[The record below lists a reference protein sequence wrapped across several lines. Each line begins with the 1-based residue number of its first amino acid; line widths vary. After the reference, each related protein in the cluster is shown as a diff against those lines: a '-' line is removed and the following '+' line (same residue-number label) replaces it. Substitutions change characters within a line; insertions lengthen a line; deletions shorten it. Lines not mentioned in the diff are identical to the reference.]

1 VGREF
6 CGSGSSSFK
15 PFGALKVLRF
25 VDMKKWE
32 NWICIGDEN
41 EGVSFPQLE
50 NLDIIRCP
58 KLTGG
63 LPAHLPSLAKLYIY
77 KCQQLVAS
85 LPSSPALRDL
95 WVGGVKRFC
104 LMNWLECSSILK
116 ELNPPGVQKLKIGRW
131 CLEFLPKGMIDS
143 NDGLQELAITG
154 CSSLVSLP
162 KDGLPSTLKTL
173 DIMDCMK
180 LELPTNFD
188 YSSLEKL
195 SLWHCDSVK
204 SIPLD
209 LFPNLYHIKISLC
222 SNLES
227 LTVPGNYEHDLVTL
241 EIRISYCDNFVSF
254 PKGGLRA
261 PKLTGF
267 VVEDC
272 GSLRSLPDKMHILLP
287 SLEYLCICNCPQ
299 VESFPEG
306 GLPSNLKTID
316 IRNCEKLIASRM
328 GWGLQNLPFL
338 RSLIIDSNSEDVESF
353 PEEPLLPTSLT
364 SLHIQSFPNLKSLDK
379 KGLQHLNT
387 LEYLWIKNC
396 PKLNCMPKQGLPPS
410 LSMLS
415 IDKCPLLKKKLQ
427 SKKGKEW
434 RKIAHLE
441 RIRIDDK
448 YEE

>member
-1 VGREF
+1 LSLDG
-6 CGSGSSSFK
+6 C
-15 PFGALKVLRF
+15 
-25 VDMKKWE
+25 
-32 NWICIGDEN
+32 N
-41 EGVSFPQLE
+41 GVS
-50 NLDIIRCP
+50 
-58 KLTGG
+58 
-63 LPAHLPSLAKLYIY
+63 
-77 KCQQLVAS
+77 
-85 LPSSPALRDL
+85 
-95 WVGGVKRFC
+95 
-104 LMNWLECSSILK
+104 
-116 ELNPPGVQKLKIGRW
+116 LNEWPPGVQKLKIGRFGA
-131 CLEFLPKGMIDS
+131 LEFLPKGMIDS
-143 NDGLQELAITG
+143 NGGLQELVIRN

-162 KDGLPSTLKTL
+162 KNVLPSTLKCL
-173 DIMDCMK
+173 EIYGCEK

-195 SLWHCDSVK
+195 SLCNCDSVK

-209 LFPNLYHIKISLC
+209 LFPNLMNIRIWSC

-227 LTVPGNYEHDLVTL
+227 LTVPENYEHDLVTL
-241 EIRISYCDNFVSF
+241 DIDINNCHNFVSF

-261 PKLTGF
+261 PKLTKF
-267 VVEDC
+267 WVEGC

-287 SLEYLCICNCPQ
+287 SLYFLQIDDCPK

-306 GLPSNLKTID
+306 GLPSNLKSID

-338 RSLIIDSNSEDVESF
+338 RSLVIDSNSEDVESF

-387 LEYLWIKNC
+387 LEYLGIKNC
-396 PKLNCMPKQGLPPS
+396 PKLNCMRKQGLPPS

-434 RKIAHLE
+434 RKIAHVE

>member
-1 VGREF
+1 
-6 CGSGSSSFK
+6 
-15 PFGALKVLRF
+15 
-25 VDMKKWE
+25 M
-32 NWICIGDEN
+32 NM
-41 EGVSFPQLE
+41 
-50 NLDIIRCP
+50 
-58 KLTGG
+58 
-63 LPAHLPSLAKLYIY
+63 IY
-77 KCQQLVAS
+77 
-85 LPSSPALRDL
+85 
-95 WVGGVKRFC
+95 
-104 LMNWLECSSILK
+104 
-116 ELNPPGVQKLKIGRW
+116 
-131 CLEFLPKGMIDS
+131 
-143 NDGLQELAITG
+143 
-154 CSSLVSLP
+154 
-162 KDGLPSTLKTL
+162 
-173 DIMDCMK
+173 
-180 LELPTNFD
+180 
-188 YSSLEKL
+188 
-195 SLWHCDSVK
+195 
-204 SIPLD
+204 
-209 LFPNLYHIKISLC
+209 
-222 SNLES
+222 
-227 LTVPGNYEHDLVTL
+227 YEHDLVTL

-387 LEYLWIKNC
+387 LEYLWIRNC